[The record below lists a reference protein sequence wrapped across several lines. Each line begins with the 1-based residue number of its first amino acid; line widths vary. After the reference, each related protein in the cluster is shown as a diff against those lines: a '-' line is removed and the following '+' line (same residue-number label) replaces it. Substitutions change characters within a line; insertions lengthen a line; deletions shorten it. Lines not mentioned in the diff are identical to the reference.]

1 MAALETVTGSFAESF
16 QAAAW
21 LTDADELPHTPADAP
36 GWSENW
42 LTYAWC
48 PGQSVGVY
56 FHVCRRPGP
65 IGVYEETFNVY
76 LPGDRFLTSRGFAP
90 IRDDQGPE
98 VAGVSFRCQEPY
110 RRWTKRFRG
119 GARLVTATELWSG
132 PLRDGPVV
140 DVDFEMTIEA
150 MSPPFDY
157 GAEKLE
163 QSWGTGHY
171 EQHHEVTG
179 RLTYGGETLELR
191 GAGLRDHSWGPRDW
205 SGIGE
210 TTWFH
215 GQFPRS
221 GRSFMVIS
229 VPGRPPFE
237 RFRYAVL
244 SDRSGVYRAG
254 VLEAPGADRVCEAG
268 GSYELKLANGSDSIT
283 IGVEVLQSMPM
294 TFLAPAEIGHGIQ
307 RRPEAT
313 HDFIENMNRFT
324 WGGEVGYGMVT
335 GCRPR
340 AGFETASS

>member
-1 MAALETVTGSFAESF
+1 MRT
-16 QAAAW
+16 
-21 LTDADELPHTPADAP
+21 LTDSFDAATWLSPSDEMPHPP
-36 GWSENW
+36 GDDPRWSENW

-48 PGQSVGVY
+48 PEQSIGIY
-56 FHVCRRPGP
+56 FHVCRRPGG

-76 LPGDRFLTSRGFAP
+76 LPGGRFLTTRGFAP
-90 IRDDQGPE
+90 IRDDKGPE
-98 VAGVSFRCQEPY
+98 VAGVSFHCDEPF
-110 RRWTKRFRG
+110 RRWTKQFRG
-119 GARLVTATELWSG
+119 AARLVTADELWAG
-132 PLRDGPVV
+132 PLTDGPAV

-179 RLTYGGETLELR
+179 RLTYGGNTIELR
-191 GAGLRDHSWGPRDW
+191 GTGLRDHSWGPRDW

-215 GQFPRS
+215 GQFPDS

-237 RFRYAVL
+237 RFRYAVV
-244 SDRSGVYRAG
+244 SDRERVYRAE
-254 VLEAPGADRVCEAG
+254 VLEAPGADQVCKTG
-268 GSYELKLANGSDSIT
+268 DTYELRLATGSGSTAIQ
-283 IGVEVLQSMPM
+283 VEVLQSMPM
-294 TFLAPAEIGHGIQ
+294 TFLAPAEIGHGIHY
-307 RRPEAT
+307 RPEAT
-313 HDFIENMNRFT
+313 HDFVENMNRFT
-324 WGGEVGYGMVT
+324 WDGEVGYGMVT

-340 AGFETASS
+340 AGFETAVG